1 MADIT
6 NTSPVLTGPVA
17 RVQTMLRAF
26 GTRVAQ
32 YRVYRD
38 TLHELQMLSVR
49 ELNDL
54 GVSQSEIRRVA
65 YEAAYH

>member
-26 GTRVAQ
+26 GTRFAQ